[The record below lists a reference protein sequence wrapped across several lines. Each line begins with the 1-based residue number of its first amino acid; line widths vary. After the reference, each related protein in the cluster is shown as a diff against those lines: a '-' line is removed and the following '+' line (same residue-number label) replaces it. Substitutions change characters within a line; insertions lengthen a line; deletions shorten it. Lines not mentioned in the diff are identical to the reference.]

1 MRTDSRF
8 FVDVFNIKTLQ
19 TTRINFVEVICE
31 LTGKPVMPPLY
42 IPNVSDDPKTLYIS
56 VLDKMRDHITMTLFE
71 EV

>member
-1 MRTDSRF
+1 M
-8 FVDVFNIKTLQ
+8 
-19 TTRINFVEVICE
+19 ICE